1 VDLLVGLLIVL
12 MVLALTTI
20 GSVVGLHWYLSHRN
34 RVTPRVPSP
43 APLTWLWSPSTPA
56 RTHRRLRTAAATARS
71 VPRDPEAPSLSAAAL
86 SVDLEQHAVA
96 LDEWVVWTARAPRR
110 WRRDHYRAIRS
121 QVYDLETLSVRL
133 TMVSSALP
141 RFPADDRTPPLA
153 AAREQ
158 VEQLEQAHA
167 ELRALERLTV
177 GQDLPTMPARPA
189 SGAQPS
195 RSLTR

>member
-12 MVLALTTI
+12 VVLAVTTV
-20 GSVVGLHWYLSHRN
+20 GSLLGLHWYLGRRN
-34 RVTPRVPSP
+34 RVAPTVASP

-56 RTHRRLRTAAATARS
+56 RTHRRLRAAATTARS
-71 VPRDPEAPSLSAAAL
+71 VPRDPDAPSLSAAAL

-110 WRRDHYRAIRS
+110 WRREHYRAIRS

-133 TMVSSALP
+133 TLVSSALP
-141 RFPADDRTPPLA
+141 RFPDDDRTQPLV

-167 ELRALERLTV
+167 EIQALERLTL
-177 GQDLPTMPARPA
+177 GHELPTTPTP
-189 SGAQPS
+189 STS
-195 RSLTR
+195 RSLTS